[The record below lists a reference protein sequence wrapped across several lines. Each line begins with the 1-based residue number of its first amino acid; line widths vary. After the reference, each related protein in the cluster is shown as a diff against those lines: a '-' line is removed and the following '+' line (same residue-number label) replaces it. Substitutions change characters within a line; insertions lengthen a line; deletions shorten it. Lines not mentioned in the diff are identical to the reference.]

1 MSLRATGI
9 PICTDTTFLV
19 GNLQLHCQFIRSD
32 NFRAVTRT
40 DGMLIPVSSPV
51 MGSLKEPLN
60 LAENTEFFRR
70 FLCWWR
76 FREWMFL
83 FSDKDNL
90 AGTGGTTGPS
100 KIGKFASFWS
110 RSPKPHRQTH
120 RLTGVFS
127 DKSEVLR
134 LALWNALPLLLFDGN
149 SDLRVN
155 SDFAYEFRAG
165 TKPPCRLGN
174 RCEIA
179 TIESHLR

>member
-70 FLCWWR
+70 FCAGGD
-76 FREWMFL
+76 FENGCF
-83 FSDKDNL
+83 FSPTK
-90 AGTGGTTGPS
+90 TTSLEQAEQP
-100 KIGKFASFWS
+100 AL
-110 RSPKPHRQTH
+110 Q
-120 RLTGVFS
+120 
-127 DKSEVLR
+127 KS
-134 LALWNALPLLLFDGN
+134 GN
-149 SDLRVN
+149 SHHFGPVRPKRIV
-155 SDFAYEFRAG
+155 
-165 TKPPCRLGN
+165 
-174 RCEIA
+174 
-179 TIESHLR
+179 